1 MNWSEDSG
9 LPSGAGQKLTKA
21 RVVAHFHY
29 AGDESVFAKDL
40 VRGQARGVP
49 AHVNQA
55 IQTEWSV
62 RSSSVTDVGDQVTGN
77 TDEDGETETPSSWRP
92 VDLTSVLDGTW
103 KPLEPSVGRRSDG
116 KGLFYPGK
124 THTVISETEAGKT
137 WFALAAAIHE
147 MAIGCHVFYID
158 FEDDEGTVVGRLL
171 ALGVS
176 PDAIRDL
183 FHYIRP
189 AHPLEGRHFEALCEE
204 LANYGPSLAM
214 LDGVTEAMTM
224 HNLNPLDN
232 VDIALFNRKV
242 AEPLAETG
250 ASQVSFD
257 HVTKDKDGRGRYAL
271 GGVHKLNIVNGAGYT
286 LENRQ
291 PFGIGVT
298 GRSTL
303 KITKDRPA
311 QLRKNGLPSSGGLHW
326 YGDLVLVGNA
336 DGTAT
341 VSVESPQERVAE
353 REAAPPFR
361 PTTLMEK
368 ISRHL
373 EEEAADSQNQILKD
387 VPGNRDGK
395 IAALKILKEEGYVT
409 PAKPYESLKPY
420 RASDEK

>member
-1 MNWSEDSG
+1 MLKGEAHH
-9 LPSGAGQKLTKA
+9 LPP
-21 RVVAHFHY
+21 HI
-29 AGDESVFAKDL
+29 
-40 VRGQARGVP
+40 QAALKGPERPLNV
-49 AHVNQA
+49 
-55 IQTEWSV
+55 TE
-62 RSSSVTDVGDQVTGN
+62 TTPETITGN
-77 TDEDGETETPSSWRP
+77 SAEDEPEVPSSWRP

-103 KPLEPSVGRRSDG
+103 RPLEPSVGRRSDG

-147 MAIGCHVFYID
+147 MAVGCHVFYID
-158 FEDDEGTVVGRLL
+158 FEDDEGTAVGRLL

-189 AHPLEGRHFEALCEE
+189 EHPLEGRHFEA

-232 VDIALFNRKV
+232 VDIALFNRRV

-303 KITKDRPA
+303 KITKDRLA

-373 EEEAADSQNQILKD
+373 EGEAADSQNQILKD

-420 RASDEK
+420 RVSDVK